1 MKLIKAIK
9 TRRSIRKFK
18 PTPIKD
24 TDVERI
30 LEAGIWAPSSG
41 GTQPYKFRMLKD
53 RKQID
58 LLYTRVLTKEIQR
71 VVSHPRVDKSEHEV
85 RDELTPYF
93 QGIQRAPVHIL
104 LFYDVQVGADH
115 FTEGDVDRFKATTPL
130 YMSLRDSLIF
140 TAQNML
146 LMATALGLGS
156 LYLEAFRRHPK
167 VIGDI
172 VKHRDT
178 LEFFACIPL
187 GLSDEQREAKARKVK
202 DFLL

>member
-1 MKLIKAIK
+1 MNLLRAIK

-18 PTPIKD
+18 SNPIKD

-41 GTQPYKFRMLKD
+41 GTQPYKFRVLKG

-58 LLYTRVLTKEIQR
+58 LLYTRVLTKEVQR
-71 VVSHPRVDKSEHEV
+71 VASHPSVDRTKEEV
-85 RDELTPYF
+85 RDELTPYY

-104 LFYDVQVGADH
+104 LFFDVQVGADR
-115 FTEGDVDRFKATTPL
+115 FTEGDIDRFRATTPL
-130 YMSLRDSLIF
+130 YMSLRDSLLF

-156 LYLEAFRRHPK
+156 LYLEAVRRHPK
-167 VIGDI
+167 VIADT

-178 LEFFACIPL
+178 LEFFACIPI
-187 GLSDEQREAKARKVK
+187 GIPDEQPEVKARNVK

>member
-1 MKLIKAIK
+1 MKLFKAIK

-18 PTPIKD
+18 PDPIKD

-41 GTQPYKFRMLKD
+41 GTQPYKFLVLKD

-58 LLYTRVLTKEIQR
+58 TIYEQVLEREIQR
-71 VVSHPRVDKSEHEV
+71 MTSHPSVQRTEEEV
-85 RDELTPYF
+85 RDELTPYY
-93 QGIQRAPVHIL
+93 QGLKRAPVHIL
-104 LFYDVQVGADH
+104 LFYDVQVGADR
-115 FTEGDVDRFKATTPL
+115 FAQGDVNRFVAATPL

-140 TAQNML
+140 TAQNMM
-146 LMATALGLGS
+146 LMATTLDLGS
-156 LYLEAFRRHPK
+156 LYLEALRRHSE
-167 VIGDI
+167 VISEM

-178 LEFFACIPL
+178 LEFFTCIPI
-187 GLSDEQREAKARKVK
+187 GFPDEQPEAKERTVK

>member
-1 MKLIKAIK
+1 MKLLKAIK
-9 TRRSIRKFK
+9 NRRSIRKFK
-18 PTPIKD
+18 PNPIQD
-24 TDVERI
+24 TDVIQI

-41 GTQPYKFRMLKD
+41 GTQPYKFFILKD

-58 LLYTRVLTKEIQR
+58 RLYTRMLTKEVQR
-71 VVSHPRVDKSEHEV
+71 VVSHPSVDRTKEEV

-93 QGIQRAPVHIL
+93 RNIQRAPVHIL
-104 LFYDVQVGADH
+104 LFYDVQVGADR
-115 FTEGDVDRFKATTPL
+115 FTEGDVDRFKAVTPL

-140 TAQNML
+140 TAQNMM

-167 VIGDI
+167 VIADT

-178 LEFFACIPL
+178 LGFFACIPI
-187 GLSDEQREAKARKVK
+187 GVPDEQPEVKARKVK

>member
-1 MKLIKAIK
+1 MKLFKAIK
-9 TRRSIRKFK
+9 ARRSIRKFK
-18 PTPIKD
+18 PNPIKD
-24 TDVERI
+24 TDVKRI

-41 GTQPYKFRMLKD
+41 GTQPYKFRILKD

-58 LLYTRVLTKEIQR
+58 RLYTRVLTKEVQR
-71 VVSHPRVDKSEHEV
+71 VASHPSVDRTKAEV
-85 RDELTPYF
+85 RDELTPYY
-93 QGIQRAPVHIL
+93 QNIQRAPVHLL
-104 LFYDVQVGADH
+104 LFYDLQVGADR
-115 FTEGDVDRFKATTPL
+115 FTEGDVDRFKAVTPL

-140 TAQNML
+140 TAQNMM

-167 VIGDI
+167 VITDT

-178 LEFFACIPL
+178 LEFFACIPI
-187 GLSDEQREAKARKVK
+187 GIPDEQPEVKPRNVK

>member
-1 MKLIKAIK
+1 MKLIEAIK

-18 PTPIKD
+18 PNPIKAAD
-24 TDVERI
+24 IKQI

-41 GTQPYKFRMLKD
+41 GTQPYKFLILKD

-58 LLYTRVLTKEIQR
+58 RLYTRILAKEVQR
-71 VVSHPRVDKSEHEV
+71 IVSHPSVDRAEHEV
-85 RDELTPYF
+85 RDELTPYY

-104 LFYDVQVGADH
+104 LFYDIQVGADR
-115 FTEGDVDRFKATTPL
+115 FTEGDVDRFVAVTPL

-140 TAQNML
+140 TAQNMV

-156 LYLEAFRRHPK
+156 LYLEAFRRHPT
-167 VIGDI
+167 VIADT

-178 LEFFACIPL
+178 LEFFACIPI
-187 GLSDEQREAKARKVK
+187 GVPDEQPEVKARKVK

>member
-1 MKLIKAIK
+1 MNLLNAIK

-24 TDVERI
+24 KDVQLV

-41 GTQPYKFRMLKD
+41 GTQPYKFLILKD

-58 LLYTRVLTKEIQR
+58 LLYTRVLTKEVQR
-71 VVSHPRVDKSEHEV
+71 VASHPSVDRTKQEV
-85 RDELTPYF
+85 RDELTPYY
-93 QGIQRAPVHIL
+93 QAIQRAPVHIL
-104 LFYDVQVGADH
+104 LFYDIQVGADR
-115 FTEGDVDRFKATTPL
+115 FTKGDVDRFKAVTPL

-140 TAQNML
+140 TAQNMM

-167 VIGDI
+167 VIADT

-178 LEFFACIPL
+178 LEFFACIPI
-187 GLSDEQREAKARKVK
+187 GVSDEQPEAKTRNLK